1 MISNK
6 IEELIDDLKNL
17 NKIDNK
23 EKPLT
28 QLTQL
33 RSDLETFR
41 EKLNSLMEKVEGG
54 IVFFMED

>member
-1 MISNK
+1 MISSK
-6 IEELIDDLKNL
+6 IEDLIKELENL

-23 EKPLT
+23 EKPLR

-41 EKLNSLMEKVEGG
+41 ENLNSLMEKVVGG
-54 IVFFMED
+54 IVFFTED